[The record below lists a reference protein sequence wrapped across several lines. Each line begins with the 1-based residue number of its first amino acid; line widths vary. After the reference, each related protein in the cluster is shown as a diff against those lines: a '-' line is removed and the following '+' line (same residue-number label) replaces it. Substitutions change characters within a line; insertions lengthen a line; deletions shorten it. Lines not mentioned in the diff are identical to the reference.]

1 MRLRLPALAS
11 PLPTF
16 FVMRT
21 LHFLLPCLL
30 MAHGALAQSLP
41 TITPTVIPPAGTPS
55 SPHFVID
62 QDSGVAPETR
72 NKIPV
77 TVRISFP
84 LSSTGTSLKIR
95 ISGQLLT
102 TDGKNT
108 MKLVS
113 GSELSAVQTV
123 SFKGT
128 GTGSADF
135 ILNLDPD
142 SNLGS
147 GIAYKVRTQIQ
158 NGSTFTNIGSPADS
172 AAFTVVHFAEEADS
186 HLNVKVHARL
196 APTLIRAF
204 ALSTNF
210 TQSSF
215 RVSIPL
221 LFSRYDPGD
230 VARNINFRLRTTLQD
245 DLGNPIPLASGDTVT
260 DTVLASELRALI
272 KGSPNL
278 PDAFSKVVFLNLEPR
293 SQIDSV
299 NRTYRVSVV
308 VEVNQRTSST
318 ATFEN
323 EGTVADMTGLRL
335 LHFNGRLNFGTAAGR
350 VLETRFNQIS
360 NTPAP
365 GGFKPNPP
373 SSSAPQTNGITTTL
387 SFSTGTIPGQSGL
400 QFGPAA
406 LAPVILKATGEAV
419 FASSQEFAVAQAALS
434 KPGTTVGGIRVDY
447 QNIRLRSS
455 GAVADVQVRLPQG
468 LGFTEDRAN
477 SRGRFQP
484 VIQVDAAAL
493 SSSFG
498 IAGGL
503 SLTSLG
509 SDPWVF
515 DEARPLLFK
524 VSRFDLLVDSSDAKD
539 AQLSFQ
545 PVAVEW
551 AHKAAYDFLA
561 AQSNTAVPLPSVHHR
576 DSNMNFRGSNDGYLQ
591 FVRLPAS
598 AAPIIFVRGPDGT
611 ARTKAAVLAVGAG
624 DYEPHLPNVSGL
636 VKWNTEGE
644 LQIRDGYVDTVA
656 SRLRSVPDD
665 KPLRVEWTTNCNSDC
680 AAGGTRSVSWRP
692 QDEQYRFSP
701 DGGLQMVQELT
712 DADEQAVKFD
722 LVWDE
727 HGDNNGFT
735 HRVVNVAGT
744 HLVFA
749 GHQIYASDSP
759 AGDENQAATLLQAGF
774 QPLPTPHMVYAGSQ
788 AYQSGEGAY
797 PGMNFTV
804 PTTETNETTEA
815 RLKLSDSEVPS
826 NYVLRPGLSK
836 YHVTKKGVSGRTVAV
851 DMAGGPPLI
860 YGYNVI
866 LTRFETAFLD
876 NGNTPVP
883 EPSRINGRISIPG
896 FNGQGAGFTQDF
908 IALQIGCQGAV
919 LGGQIDPND
928 TDPKTLAYTGA
939 RVTPLGIRFEPLE
952 PDNEFGCNSG
962 PRLLTMMVETTP
974 ANLFTR
980 RIPSA
985 EPRPLTVVGTL
996 GFKADGNLSTHA
1008 ERGATGVSSRLGLPA
1023 LVLVRGPGSE
1033 EADDFYPVTPVSG
1046 LYFSNPAEPNA
1057 PPLNG
1062 FGFLNF
1068 AGTCAV
1074 PYFPELKVH
1083 VQTKADPDS
1092 PAAPTSVFMAGG
1104 WSENGVTPFTSIFA
1118 DRRHRGFPN
1127 AALLPQ
1133 TTALADYRNPQPD
1146 SNGQVDERFLI
1157 KANQSV
1163 FGLFDFD
1170 HPLLW
1175 SAVTRDF
1182 RGLKEDTTDKLV
1194 IKGLEY
1200 QVDYLSAKRLDLS
1213 FGARLDALARI
1224 NLASLLTTRINTAFD
1239 DAHTNVTGAAVEMM
1253 KGVEGFDE
1261 FVSSSLDEII
1271 DQMVQRLD
1279 LSGFDGIH
1287 NEITTFFTAQMLG
1300 TAPVRDFLTWRAELT
1315 ARLRNDANESRR
1327 NMRRSIQYAVAY
1339 LAQTREDDQPL
1350 LDAVDRLILTL
1361 DMIGGRF
1368 RVDEENRPITQE
1380 YEFVSEGGIQLVPPV
1395 DESRMRNG
1403 VITSDRFTQRRDILN
1418 ALVDLLI
1425 RETLRTADP
1434 AILVGLN
1441 NLDLSSLESQLL
1453 KDFDGT
1459 LDALETAVLGLKSSL
1474 VAFRNSIILKQGLV
1488 QHLEETLAA
1497 LNPQIDTLTADLVES
1512 ALTAV
1517 DEAAELALGSPVQ
1530 AADRVLNFLDEF
1542 DQEDFRALM
1551 QREFRDKIMASDIC
1565 RIIQTMLRRQI
1576 AELNFAVHSVLDQAN
1591 ALTNFICRGVV
1602 KLILGG
1608 LEDAVSQGTG
1618 VLADITGVRSLSG
1631 QAEFDR
1637 YTLRGI
1643 RLDADLEL
1651 KLPEKLRMPAFF
1663 EFRSFDS
1670 STTQSGAGA
1679 CPGPVGA
1686 ETVEIRIGARNMPL
1700 DFKPSMLT
1708 AKAQAGLPDPDKPR
1722 ADMDLLVSMSDSSQP
1737 LGLGGGFNLVSGKLG
1752 FDGMDVTRLAGSANI
1767 SARQRYIA
1775 ASTRVKVSGFE
1786 GGGGL
1791 FLGTSCSL
1799 DPLRLVDP
1807 QVASVVST
1815 GPVAGVYVYGE
1826 AWVPISQVLF
1836 GIPSSCMFRISAGVG
1851 LGLFSFEGPL
1861 NGGRLK
1867 LGISGEALCAVS
1879 VTGDLSLVGVFEED
1893 GMRFQ
1898 GTGRIRGTA
1907 GPCPLCL
1914 IYEDTLFLTYQ
1925 GGAWDARRF

>member
-1 MRLRLPALAS
+1 MRYLQFILFMILGLCQS
-11 PLPTF
+11 
-16 FVMRT
+16 
-21 LHFLLPCLL
+21 
-30 MAHGALAQSLP
+30 ALAQTINP
-41 TITPTVIPPAGTPS
+41 TAITVTPPTGTAA

-62 QDSGVAPETR
+62 QDSGAAPETR

-77 TVRISFP
+77 SVVVSFP
-84 LSSTGTSLKIR
+84 LTTTGPSFKAR
-95 ISGQLLT
+95 ISAQLLT

-108 MKLVS
+108 SLKLET
-113 GSELSAVQTV
+113 GSELSSVLSV
-123 SFKGT
+123 STKGT
-128 GTGSADF
+128 GTGTQTFTLS
-135 ILNLDPD
+135 LDPG
-142 SNLGS
+142 SNLGA
-147 GIAYKVRTQIQ
+147 GIAYKVRAQFQVQSGTSFV
-158 NGSTFTNIGSPADS
+158 NAGTAVDS
-172 AAFTVVHFAEEADS
+172 AAFTVVHFAKEADA
-186 HLNVKVHARL
+186 HLNVKVHART
-196 APTLIRAF
+196 APALIRGF
-204 ALSTNF
+204 ALSTSG
-210 TQSSF
+210 TQNSF
-215 RVSIPL
+215 RVSVPL
-221 LFSRYDPGD
+221 LISRYDPGD
-230 VARNINFRLRTTLQD
+230 VARDISFRLTTTLLD
-245 DLGNPIPLASGDTVT
+245 DLGNSIPLASGAIESNTM
-260 DTVLASELRALI
+260 LASDLGAFI
-272 KGSPNL
+272 SGSPNR
-278 PDAFSKVVFLNLEPR
+278 PAAQSRVVFLNLVPR
-293 SQIDSV
+293 PQIDSV
-299 NRTYRVSVV
+299 NRTYRVRVAA
-308 VEVNQRTSST
+308 EVNQSAS
-318 ATFEN
+318 AGAAFEN
-323 EGTVADMTGLRL
+323 EGNVAEMPGLRL
-335 LHFNGRLNFGTAAGR
+335 LHFNGRLNFGTVTGR
-350 VLETRFNQIS
+350 VVETRFNQVN

-373 SSSAPQTNGITTTL
+373 SSSAPQTNGITTEL
-387 SFSTGTIPGQSGL
+387 SFSTGTIPGQSVL
-400 QFGPAA
+400 QYGPAS
-406 LAPVILKATGEAV
+406 LTPVILKATGEAV
-419 FASSQEFAVAQAALS
+419 FAGTQEFAVTLAAS
-434 KPGTTVGGIRVDY
+434 ANPGTTVGGIRLDY

-455 GAVADVQVRLPQG
+455 GAVADVRVRLPQG

-477 SRGRFQP
+477 ARGRFQP
-484 VIQVDAAAL
+484 LIQVDAAAL
-493 SSSFG
+493 SNTFG
-498 IAGGL
+498 IAGSL
-503 SLTSLG
+503 SLSGLG
-509 SDPWVF
+509 ADPWVF

-524 VSRFDLLVDSSDAKD
+524 LSRFDLLTDGT
-539 AQLSFQ
+539 LSFQ

-551 AHKAAYDFLA
+551 AHKAAYDLLA
-561 AQSNTAVPLPSVHHR
+561 AQATTAVPLPAQHHR
-576 DSNMNFRGSNDGYLQ
+576 SSNMDFRSSNDGYLQ
-591 FVRLPAS
+591 FVQLPAS
-598 AAPIIFVRGPDGT
+598 AAPITFVRGPDGT
-611 ARTKAAVLAVGAG
+611 ARTKAATLVVGAG
-624 DYEPHLPNVSGL
+624 SYNAHLPSSNH
-636 VKWNTEGE
+636 VKWTAQGD
-644 LQIRDGYVDTVA
+644 LHIREGYVDTGA
-656 SRLRSVPDD
+656 SRLPAVPDD
-665 KPLRVEWTTNCNSDC
+665 TPLDAEWTTTCKSDC
-680 AAGGTRSVSWRP
+680 LVGSNRLIRWRP
-692 QDEQYRFSP
+692 QGEEYRFSP
-701 DGGLQMVQELT
+701 DGGLQMVQELL
-712 DADEQAVKFD
+712 DAEEQPVKFD
-722 LVWDE
+722 LRWDPHE
-727 HGDNNGFT
+727 EADFT
-735 HRVVNVAGT
+735 HRVLDVAGT

-759 AGDENQAATLLQAGF
+759 ANDENMAATLLQAGF
-774 QPLPTPHMVYAGSQ
+774 EPLPTPHMVYAGSQ

-804 PTTETNETTEA
+804 PTTGTTEA
-815 RLKLSDSEVPS
+815 RLQLSDSEVPS
-826 NYVLRPGLSK
+826 HYVLRPGLSK

-866 LTRFETAFLD
+866 FTRFETAFLD

-908 IALQIGCQGAV
+908 IGLQLGCQGVV
-919 LGGQIDPND
+919 LGGQIDPED
-928 TDPKTLAYTGA
+928 TEPKTLAYTGA

-952 PDNEFGCNSG
+952 PDSDNGCNTG
-962 PRLLTMMVETTP
+962 PRRLTMMVETTP

-980 RIPSA
+980 RNPLEA
-985 EPRPLTVVGTL
+985 ARPLTVVGTL
-996 GFKADGNLSTHA
+996 GFKPDGNLSTLA
-1008 ERGATGVSSRLGLPA
+1008 EQGNTGVSSRLGLPA
-1023 LVLVRGPGSE
+1023 RVLVRGPGTE
-1033 EADDFYPVTPVSG
+1033 EFYPVTPISQ
-1046 LYFSNPAEPNA
+1046 LYLSNPAEPNA

-1068 AGTCAV
+1068 AGSCAV
-1074 PYFPELKVH
+1074 PYFPDLNVH

-1092 PAAPTSVFMAGG
+1092 PAAPTSIFMAGS
-1104 WSENGVTPFTSIFA
+1104 WNERAVTHFTSVRA
-1118 DRRHRGFPN
+1118 DPLHRGFPN
-1127 AALLPQ
+1127 TILLPQ

-1157 KANQSV
+1157 KAYQSV

-1175 SAVTRDF
+1175 SAVSRDF
-1182 RGLKEDTTDKLV
+1182 RGLEEDTTDKLI
-1194 IKGLEY
+1194 IKGLQY

-1213 FGARLDALARI
+1213 FGARLDALAHI
-1224 NLASLLTTRINTAFD
+1224 NLASLLTTQINPAFD
-1239 DAHTNVTGAAVEMM
+1239 NAHANVTGAAVEMM

-1287 NEITTFFTAQMLG
+1287 NEITTFFTAKMLG
-1300 TAPVRDFLTWRAELT
+1300 TEPLRDFLTWRAELT
-1315 ARLRNDANESRR
+1315 AKLRDDANESRR
-1327 NMRRSIQYAVAY
+1327 GMRNSIQEAVAY
-1339 LAQTREDDQPL
+1339 LAQTKENDQPL

-1368 RVDEENRPITQE
+1368 RVDEQNRPINQE
-1380 YEFVSEGGIQLVPPV
+1380 YEFVSEGGLRLVPPV
-1395 DESRMRNG
+1395 DEARMRNG
-1403 VITSDRFTQRRDILN
+1403 VVTSDPVTQRRDVLN

-1425 RETLRTADP
+1425 RETLDNADP
-1434 AILVGLN
+1434 ALVGVLN
-1441 NLDLSSLESQLL
+1441 NIDLSSLESELL
-1453 KDFDGT
+1453 KDFDGP

-1488 QHLEETLAA
+1488 QHLEEALAA
-1497 LNPQIDTLTADLVES
+1497 LNLQIDALVADLVES

-1530 AADRVLNFLDEF
+1530 AADQVLNFLDEF
-1542 DQEDFRALM
+1542 DQDDFRALM

-1576 AELNFAVHSVLDQAN
+1576 SELNFAVHSVLDQAN

-1686 ETVEIRIGARNMPL
+1686 ETVEIRIGARNVPL
-1700 DFKPSMLT
+1700 DFKPSMLVST
-1708 AKAQAGLPDPDKPR
+1708 AEGGLPDTDKPR
-1722 ADMDLLVSMSDSSQP
+1722 ADMDLLVSLSDSSEP
-1737 LGLGGGFNLVSGKLG
+1737 VGLGGGFNLVSGKLG
-1752 FDGMDVTRLAGSANI
+1752 FDGMDVTSLAGSVNI

-1791 FLGTSCSL
+1791 FVGTSCSL

-1807 QVASVVST
+1807 QVATVVGT
-1815 GPVAGVYVYGE
+1815 APVAGIYAYGE
-1826 AWVPISQVLF
+1826 VWVPISEVVF
-1836 GIPSSCMFRISAGVG
+1836 GIPSSCMFRVSAGVG
-1851 LGLFSFEGPL
+1851 LGLFSFDGPL

-1867 LGISGEALCAVS
+1867 LGLSGEALCAVS
-1879 VTGDLSLVGVFEED
+1879 VTGEVSMVGVFTDD

-1898 GTGRIRGTA
+1898 GTGSIRGSA
-1907 GPCPLCL
+1907 GICPLCL